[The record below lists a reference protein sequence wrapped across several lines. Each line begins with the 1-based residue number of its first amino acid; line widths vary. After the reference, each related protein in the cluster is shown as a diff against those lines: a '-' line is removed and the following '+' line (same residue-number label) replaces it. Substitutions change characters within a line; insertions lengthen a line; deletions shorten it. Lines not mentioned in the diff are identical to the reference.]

1 LVTKYYTI
9 YRNYRMSIPSL
20 WICLQRVVV
29 DYRQLI
35 LCPDNGDLDVD
46 YGQLVKTIVEW
57 WKGHD

>member
-1 LVTKYYTI
+1 
-9 YRNYRMSIPSL
+9 MSIPSL

-29 DYRQLI
+29 VDYRQLI
-35 LCPDNGDLDVD
+35 SYPDNDDLDID

>member
-1 LVTKYYTI
+1 
-9 YRNYRMSIPSL
+9 MSIPSL

-35 LCPDNGDLDVD
+35 WCPDNGDLDVD